1 MHHLMR
7 VLNCR
12 SIVGFRSN
20 VGILDRIISNMATRR
35 EIPWSGIIAEAVAII
50 AGILVAFAIDAW
62 WDERNTQD
70 WAAAQLLAIRD
81 EFAQNLTA
89 LDEIV
94 RTHDSNADKLEI
106 IVNKIRK
113 VEYGDKI
120 SASAAVWSALIAWR
134 TADIST
140 GTLEAL
146 LASGRLGD
154 IDSLEIRQS
163 LAIWPTQ
170 VENAQEDENLARDFA
185 EYVVAPGLL
194 GQGILYVA
202 YRTRPIPGS
211 LDEEPESDIET
222 TVTATPELLDLA
234 TARMIHSRMASGS
247 ISELQDRIRHILVL
261 VETELHGDSN

>member
-1 MHHLMR
+1 M
-7 VLNCR
+7 
-12 SIVGFRSN
+12 
-20 VGILDRIISNMATRR
+20 GILDRIISNMATRR

-113 VEYGDKI
+113 VEYGDRI

-154 IDSLEIRQS
+154 IDS
-163 LAIWPTQ
+163 P
-170 VENAQEDENLARDFA
+170 
-185 EYVVAPGLL
+185 
-194 GQGILYVA
+194 
-202 YRTRPIPGS
+202 
-211 LDEEPESDIET
+211 
-222 TVTATPELLDLA
+222 
-234 TARMIHSRMASGS
+234 
-247 ISELQDRIRHILVL
+247 
-261 VETELHGDSN
+261 GDSAITGYLANSGRECARRRKSGARLCGVCSCAWVARTGNTLCSVSYAADSGQAGRGA